1 MFLVFF
7 SLVYAILT
15 YGIIMAA
22 QQSLNLAA
30 EEGARRVQQWASDR
44 ATRANAALATAASA
58 SAWVASLAGQSA
70 TQIAVCDYSGT
81 LTSNNA
87 NAAALCNGLVPGS
100 DTGRVAVVV
109 RYPYQ
114 ANPLVPLL
122 PGIGNLVPAM
132 LGAQASVQLVDLI
145 GQGR

>member
-7 SLVYAILT
+7 GLVYAILT

-30 EEGARRVQQWASDR
+30 EEGARRLQHWASDR
-44 ATRANAALATAASA
+44 GMRANAALAVAAST
-58 SAWVASLAGQSA
+58 SAWVTSLGGQAA
-70 TQIAVCDYSGT
+70 TQIAVCDYSGA

-87 NAAALCNGLVPGS
+87 NAAALCSGLVPGS
-100 DTGRVAVVV
+100 DASRVAVIV

-114 ANPLVPLL
+114 ASPLVPLL
-122 PGIGNLVPAM
+122 PGISYLVPAM
-132 LGAQASVQLVDLI
+132 LGAQASVQLGDSS
-145 GQGR
+145 GQGG